1 MNIQNVRELFPHIK
15 RNIIYLNHASRGP
28 LCTPV
33 INSIN
38 LAIAEQSTER
48 IDDHPSFLNLMQETR
63 ELLSKMINVDSDR
76 IAFLDNTTNAINVI
90 ANGIKWKR
98 GDRILL
104 NNTEFPAN
112 VYPFLNLQSEGVEV
126 DFVKS
131 ENGIVS
137 AENIIESIKPAT
149 KLISVSYVQFLS
161 GYRINLEAIGK
172 VCRQKNIIFSVDAIQ
187 ALGAVKLDAQKC
199 NIDFLACGSQKW
211 LLGLQGL
218 SFIFVAKHLQETM
231 QPKNIGW
238 LSVEDAWNL
247 LHYNLK
253 LKNSALAFQGGTINN
268 FGVYALNS
276 ALKLFFDY
284 GLDNIEANVINNS
297 NYLIQR
303 LNELGFHSS
312 LSGLNEMNIGG
323 IVSFAHPKSEEIY
336 LNLVR
341 EKMFISSREGF
352 IRVSP
357 HFYNTKDEID
367 YLLSEF
373 NTYC

>member
-1 MNIQNVRELFPHIK
+1 MNLQNVRELFPHIK

-33 INSIN
+33 IDSIN
-38 LAIAEQSTER
+38 NAITEQSTER
-48 IDDHPSFLNLMQETR
+48 IDDYPSFLNIMVETR
-63 ELLSKMINVDSDR
+63 ELLSKMINGNSDR

-90 ANGIKWKR
+90 ANGINWKR

-104 NNTEFPAN
+104 NDIEFPAN
-112 VYPFLNLQSEGVEV
+112 VYPFLNLKSEGVGV

-137 AENIIESIKPAT
+137 AEKIIEAIKPST
-149 KLISVSYVQFLS
+149 RLISISAVQFLS
-161 GYRINLEAIGK
+161 GYRADIELIGK
-172 VCRQKNIIFSVDAIQ
+172 VCKEKNIIFSVDAIQ
-187 ALGAVKLDAQKC
+187 ALGAVQIDVKKC
-199 NIDFLACGSQKW
+199 NIDFIACGSQKW
-211 LLGLQGL
+211 MLGLQGFA
-218 SFIFVAKHLQETM
+218 FIYVAKHLQETM

-253 LKNSALAFQGGTINN
+253 LKNSALAFQGGTVNN

-284 GLDNIEANVINNS
+284 GLDNIESNVIRNS
-297 NYLIQR
+297 KYVIQK
-303 LNELGFHSS
+303 LNELGFTSS
-312 LSGLNEMNIGG
+312 LTGLNEKNIGG
-323 IVSFAHPKSEEIY
+323 IVSFVHPKSDEIY
-336 LNLVR
+336 RDLARGKIFV
-341 EKMFISSREGF
+341 SSREGF
-352 IRVSP
+352 IRISP
-357 HFYNTKDEID
+357 HFYNTNDEID

-373 NTYC
+373 NKYC

>member
-1 MNIQNVRELFPHIK
+1 MNLQNVRELFPHIK

-33 INSIN
+33 IDSIN

-48 IDDHPSFLNLMQETR
+48 IDDYPSFLNIMVETR
-63 ELLSKMINVDSDR
+63 ELLSKMINGDSDR

-90 ANGIKWKR
+90 ANGINWKR

-104 NNTEFPAN
+104 NDIEFPAN
-112 VYPFLNLQSEGVEV
+112 VYPFLNLKSEGVGV

-137 AENIIESIKPAT
+137 AEKIIEAIKPST
-149 KLISVSYVQFLS
+149 KLISISAVQFLS
-161 GYRINLEAIGK
+161 GYRVDMELIGEICK
-172 VCRQKNIIFSVDAIQ
+172 EKNIIFSVDAIQ
-187 ALGAVKLDAQKC
+187 ALGAVQIDIKKC

-211 LLGLQGL
+211 MLGLQGFA
-218 SFIFVAKHLQETM
+218 FIYVAKHLQETM

-253 LKNSALAFQGGTINN
+253 LKNSALAFQGGTVNN

-284 GLDNIEANVINNS
+284 GFDNIESNVIRNS
-297 NYLIQR
+297 KYVIQK
-303 LNELGFHSS
+303 LNELGFTSS
-312 LSGLNEMNIGG
+312 LTGLNEKNIAG

-336 LNLVR
+336 RSLSR
-341 EKMFISSREGF
+341 GKIFISSREGF
-352 IRVSP
+352 IRISP

-367 YLLSEF
+367 YLISEF
-373 NTYC
+373 KKYC